1 MNRPPEFS
9 QQKFLDVYAGCNSR
23 TTITPKPSCSF
34 NSGWCLQALHTR
46 TGTLAVHTR
55 VCTHSPRPGSGP
67 QHPDTRPPD
76 TRPPGQHP
84 RRTRTASPAG
94 SRTVTLED
102 VSGQPMLSPDLQ
114 PEFQPHPPSLI
125 AVFLPQW
132 DPVKPHTVLLRSVCF
147 CTRTAPHLGPC
158 LLGSPGQASR
168 RCTSFWPERS
178 NGCSGLMLL
187 QAEGGSGGSA
197 RGAAGVHKKVSRG
210 GRAPD
215 GR

>member
-132 DPVKPHTVLLRSVCF
+132 DPVKSPHCASSLCLFLYQNCPTPWAVPPGESRPGLPPMHRVL
-147 CTRTAPHLGPC
+147 
-158 LLGSPGQASR
+158 
-168 RCTSFWPERS
+168 
-178 NGCSGLMLL
+178 
-187 QAEGGSGGSA
+187 A
-197 RGAAGVHKKVSRG
+197 RKE
-210 GRAPD
+210 
-215 GR
+215 